1 MGVHGNDIHTAFH
14 QCHARSFPSFRAQGR
29 LMFYYTSERSF
40 NCIYFNQIQVTLTFK
55 LDLIQEVLLHSQDF
69 DNDDE

>member
-1 MGVHGNDIHTAFH
+1 
-14 QCHARSFPSFRAQGR
+14 
-29 LMFYYTSERSF
+29 MFYYTSERSF

-55 LDLIQEVLLHSQDF
+55 LNLIQEVLLHSQDF